1 MDTRKR
7 LRPLLLILMLLP
19 SLLTG
24 CSSDE
29 SEDKED
35 VTLVSIETGS
45 LVISTLATGN
55 IRPEAKVALS
65 FEMAGRAEQVLV
77 EAGERVEEGQVLAQL
92 DTTDAALQVKRAE
105 AGLHAAQAQWEQVK
119 AGARS
124 EEEAISEAQL
134 RAAQAALTRALAQQ
148 EQLEA
153 GSVDADVAAV
163 EAEVASAMA
172 EHRVARDQHDET
184 MRCKTIKLPGGGEKK
199 ICPGL
204 GTMEEQARYRLHAA
218 NEALEAAQMRL
229 EAVTGGKEGQLRA
242 AKAAVWAAA
251 AERDV
256 AQAQLDLLHAGA
268 AAEEIKIAEAAVEEA
283 QVSLEIARSNLEKC
297 TLKAPF
303 AGVVESVSLSRG
315 EAVSPQMS
323 VVTMVDDSQFKIE
336 ADVDESD
343 IEWLAV
349 GQEAEIALDAF
360 PGRQLTGRVT
370 AIAPSA
376 SVDGGVVSYRV
387 TVEIA
392 PTDLPLRGG
401 MTADTE
407 IIKER
412 RENVLLAPNR
422 AIWIDAESG
431 KVFVEKMVAGE
442 PVVTF
447 VEQGA
452 ANEEWS
458 EVLSGLEQG
467 DELVVR
473 SASVRDRFRSVVTT
487 SMTGNQ

>member
-1 MDTRKR
+1 MLTRKR
-7 LRPLLLILMLLP
+7 LGPLFLIAMLLLSP
-19 SLLTG
+19 LTG
-24 CSSDE
+24 CSTGE
-29 SEDKED
+29 SENKED
-35 VTLVSIETGS
+35 VELVSIETGP

-55 IRPEAKVALS
+55 VRPKAKITLS
-65 FEMAGRAEQVLV
+65 FEVAGRAEQVLI
-77 EAGERVEEGQVLAQL
+77 EAGERVEEGQVLAKL
-92 DTTDAALQVKRAE
+92 DTTDAELQVKRAE
-105 AGLHAAQAQWEQVK
+105 ASLHVAQAQLEQIR

-153 GSVDADVAAV
+153 GSIDADVAAV

-172 EHRVARDQHDET
+172 EQRVARDQHDDT
-184 MRCKTIKLPGGGEKK
+184 MRCKTIKLPDGEKK
-199 ICPGL
+199 EVCPAL

-218 NEALEAAQMRL
+218 NEALEAAQTRL
-229 EAVTGGKEGQLRA
+229 DAVAGGKASQIQA
-242 AKAAVWAAA
+242 AKAAVQAAA

-256 AQAQLDLLHAGA
+256 AQAQLDLLRAGA
-268 AAEEIKIAEAAVEEA
+268 AAEEVKIAEAAVEEA
-283 QVSLEIARSNLEKC
+283 QVSLEIARSSLQKC

-303 AGVVESVSLSRG
+303 TGVVETVNLARG
-315 EAVSPQMS
+315 EGVSPQMS
-323 VVTMVDDSQFKIE
+323 VVTLVDDSQFKIE

-343 IEWLAV
+343 IEWLEV
-349 GQEAEIALDAF
+349 GQEAEITLDAF
-360 PGRQLTGRVT
+360 PGRQLTGRVR

-376 SVDGGVVSYRV
+376 SIDAGVVLYRV
-387 TVEIA
+387 TVEIDS
-392 PTDLPLRGG
+392 TDLSLRGG

-412 RENVLLAPNR
+412 RENVLVAPNR
-422 AIWIDAESG
+422 AIWIDADTG
-431 KVFVEKMVAGE
+431 KTFVEKMVDGE
-442 PVVTF
+442 PKVTF

-473 SASVRDRFRSVVTT
+473 SASVRDRFRNVVTT